1 MPKTYLRKSRTYEK
15 QEEDRKKWDHRNTK
29 AYKQRAEVNEFIKK
43 QRISQEHFNQIE
55 VDEDVDHDIE
65 KYGCPP
71 VPEPETPK
79 TQDIGGNDNAAPS
92 EENNDN
98 KDDDDKSDK
107 SFESA
112 SSTNGEIHKNKIPS
126 KKGSD
131 VRKPASE

>member
-71 VPEPETPK
+71 VPEPETAPIREK
-79 TQDIGGNDNAAPS
+79 PHSLDHATEIGTVS
-92 EENNDN
+92 
-98 KDDDDKSDK
+98 
-107 SFESA
+107 
-112 SSTNGEIHKNKIPS
+112 
-126 KKGSD
+126 
-131 VRKPASE
+131 